1 MQEDAGMSNQLMSI
15 GETAKALAVSKDTIR
30 RLIDRKE
37 LRAVRVSRRVL
48 IPTSEVERVCADGIG
63 KHQAVRLRKKGREL
77 LNVGGIT
84 AATDVLHELD
94 DKVRQAVE
102 LCE

>member
-1 MQEDAGMSNQLMSI
+1 MRWECDLFAISENYVRIRVMQEEARMGNQLVSI

-48 IPTSEVERVCADGIG
+48 IPTSEIERACAHGVGINCPD
-63 KHQAVRLRKKGREL
+63 QNANR
-77 LNVGGIT
+77 
-84 AATDVLHELD
+84 
-94 DKVRQAVE
+94 
-102 LCE
+102 